1 VGVMEFG
8 ELWSLGSYGVW
19 GVWGSANVKYY
30 KWHKYQDS
38 SVIENGK
45 FFIDGFS
52 GRIKILLSE
61 KCKN

>member
-1 VGVMEFG
+1 MYGVDGWMEFR
-8 ELWSLGSYGVW
+8 ELWCFP
-19 GVWGSANVKYY
+19 NIKYY

-52 GRIKILLSE
+52 GRIKIFLPE